1 MYKNTNMSPCKK
13 HPHYH
18 LMIRLL
24 NCSSGQEIYFG
35 TLETE
40 ALYAYNID
48 DLNTSAIVKDII
60 NTWRDR
66 RHISET
72 NATATVEWNGETLDP
87 NILIRDIEVYGKKI
101 PLYIPNPDEPIILRY
116 WEVQ

>member
-1 MYKNTNMSPCKK
+1 MLACKN

-24 NCSSGQEIYFG
+24 DCSSGEEVYSG

-48 DLNTSAIVKDII
+48 DKNTSATVKDII

-66 RHISET
+66 RYMYE
-72 NATATVEWNGETLDP
+72 NDATATVEWNGETLDP
-87 NILIRDIEVYGKKI
+87 GMLIRDIEINNKKI
-101 PLYIPNPDEPIILRY
+101 PLYIPNPMEPIILRY
-116 WEVQ
+116 WSTAQ

>member
-1 MYKNTNMSPCKK
+1 MHSCKK

-24 NCSSGQEIYFG
+24 DCTSGEEIYSG

-48 DLNTSAIVKDII
+48 EKYKASTVRDII

-66 RHISET
+66 RYIEESAA
-72 NATATVEWNGETLDP
+72 NASAEWNGETLDP
-87 NILIRDIEVYGKKI
+87 DMLIRDIEIDNKRI
-101 PLYIPNPDEPIILRY
+101 PLYIPSPDEPIILRY
-116 WEVQ
+116 WMMK